1 MSKKKDG
8 VRQAFEKGYRVINGN
23 VVYNGNIRKLYSHI
37 KRRDS
42 NTIAYYSFGIR
53 SKEGSRIEIY
63 VHQLMAYQKF
73 GEESFDEDIEVRHI
87 DGNSLNNKEENILI
101 GSKSQN
107 RRDYLALQH
116 KKLKYENLPSDKQ

>member
-1 MSKKKDG
+1 MSKKKEG
-8 VRQAFEKGYRVINGN
+8 VRQSFEKGYRVINGD
-23 VVYNGNIRKLYSHI
+23 VIYNGKIRKLYPHI

-53 SKEGSRIEIY
+53 TKEGSRIEIY
-63 VHQLMAYQKF
+63 VHQLVAYQKF
-73 GEESFDEDIEVRHI
+73 GEDSFDENIEVRHI

-107 RRDYLALQH
+107 RRDYLRLQEH
-116 KKLKYENLPSDKQ
+116 KK